1 MLLMEITLLFVILGT
16 ALVLFLSERI
26 RADLV
31 SMLVLLALALTG
43 LVSTSEVFSGFSNP
57 AVITVGAMFV
67 MSAAAARTG
76 IASFIGRAMR
86 ALAGHREWALT
97 LVIMLTVAALSAF
110 INNVGAVAILLPV
123 VMTLAHESAIS
134 PSKLLIPLAY
144 GSLMG
149 GLCTLIGTPPNI
161 LVSTIAVQNGLRP
174 FELFEFAPIG
184 LVVVGTGVLYMVLIG
199 RWLIPARR
207 REEITDSMPKYFLT
221 ELVIPKGSQLIS
233 KRLHE
238 LGWRERG
245 IEIIEIRRGKRQIF
259 DIWGWA
265 SLHANDVL
273 IVSGKAEE
281 IFKLKDEFGVEIR
294 PEVEYTH
301 PWHKSEEIKRVEAT
315 LAPHAAFIGKTLA
328 ELDFHN
334 RYGVAVLAIAR
345 HGTLLRGQ
353 LSQIPL
359 QFGDTLLLQG
369 PEQRLAQ
376 IPRENFILMSP
387 LAFQAL
393 RIEKAP
399 VTVLIF
405 VGVLALAGLGVLH
418 ISVAGALGAVLMVLT
433 RCLTLEE
440 AYESIDWM
448 VIFLLAGMIPA
459 GIALERTGAAQL
471 LAEFILKGIGS
482 FGPLF
487 VLGALMAFTSLITE
501 ILSNASAAVLLAPIA
516 ISLAAQLG
524 VNPYPFLMG
533 VAVAASSSFMTPIG
547 HQSNT
552 IVFGPGGYRFSDY
565 LRVGAGLNILVW
577 VVAMLVIPRLWPF

>member
-1 MLLMEITLLFVILGT
+1 MEIPILLSILAV
-16 ALVLFLSERI
+16 ALVLFVTERF

-31 SMLVLLALALTG
+31 SMLVLVALALTG
-43 LVSTSEVFSGFSNP
+43 LVSTSEVFSGFSNA

-76 IASFIGRAMR
+76 IASFIGRMIQAV
-86 ALAGHREWALT
+86 AGRREWALT
-97 LVIMLTVAALSAF
+97 VVIMLTVAALSAF

-123 VMTLAHESAIS
+123 VMTLARESVIS

-161 LVSTIAVQNGLRP
+161 LVSAIGVQSGLRP
-174 FELFEFAPIG
+174 LELFEFTPIG
-184 LVVVGTGVLYMVLIG
+184 LAVVGGGVLYMILVG
-199 RWLIPARR
+199 RFLIPIRR
-207 REEITDSMPKYFLT
+207 QEEMTDSMPKDFLT
-221 ELVIPKGSQLIS
+221 ELIIPKGSKLIS
-233 KRLHE
+233 KRLYE
-238 LGWRERG
+238 LGWRKRG
-245 IEIIEIRRGKRQIF
+245 IEIMEILRGNRQIF
-259 DIWGWA
+259 DIWGWV
-265 SLHANDVL
+265 SLQAHDVL

-281 IFKLKDEFGVEIR
+281 IFKLKDEVGLEIR
-294 PEVEYTH
+294 PEVEYAH
-301 PWHKSEEIKRVEAT
+301 PWQKSDKIQRLEAT
-315 LAPHAAFIGKTLA
+315 LAPHASFIGHTLA

-334 RYGVAVLAIAR
+334 RYGVTVLAIAR

-376 IPRENFILMSP
+376 IPKDHFILMSP
-387 LAFQAL
+387 LALKAL
-393 RIEKAP
+393 RTEKAP
-399 VTVLIF
+399 VALLVF
-405 VGVLALAGLGVLH
+405 AGVLALAAFGLLH

-433 RCLTLEE
+433 RCLSVEE
-440 AYESIDWM
+440 AYQSIDWM

-459 GIALERTGAAQL
+459 GIALEKTGAAQL

-487 VLGALMAFTSLITE
+487 VLGALLAFTSLITE
-501 ILSNASAAVLLAPIA
+501 ILSNAAAAVLLAPIA
-516 ISLAAQLG
+516 ISLATQLG
-524 VNPYPFLMG
+524 VSPYPFLMG
-533 VAVAASSSFMTPIG
+533 VAVAASSSFMTPIS

-552 IVFGPGGYRFSDY
+552 LVFGPGGYKFSDY
-565 LRVGAGLNILVW
+565 VRVGAGLNVLVW
-577 VVAMLVIPRLWPF
+577 VIAMLLIPRLWPF

>member
-369 PEQRLAQ
+369 PEQRLSV
-376 IPRENFILMSP
+376 P
-387 LAFQAL
+387 
-393 RIEKAP
+393 
-399 VTVLIF
+399 
-405 VGVLALAGLGVLH
+405 
-418 ISVAGALGAVLMVLT
+418 SVAHRESPSDGADLCGSPRPCRLGRVAYQ
-433 RCLTLEE
+433 RCGGFRGC
-440 AYESIDWM
+440 AHG
-448 VIFLLAGMIPA
+448 AH
-459 GIALERTGAAQL
+459 ALSHARR
-471 LAEFILKGIGS
+471 
-482 FGPLF
+482 
-487 VLGALMAFTSLITE
+487 
-501 ILSNASAAVLLAPIA
+501 
-516 ISLAAQLG
+516 G
-524 VNPYPFLMG
+524 V
-533 VAVAASSSFMTPIG
+533 
-547 HQSNT
+547 
-552 IVFGPGGYRFSDY
+552 
-565 LRVGAGLNILVW
+565 
-577 VVAMLVIPRLWPF
+577 

>member
-1 MLLMEITLLFVILGT
+1 MLLMEIALLFAILGI

-86 ALAGHREWALT
+86 AVAGHCEWALT
-97 LVIMLTVAALSAF
+97 LVMMLTVAALSAF

-123 VMTLAHESAIS
+123 VMTLARESAIS

-144 GSLMG
+144 GSMMG

-174 FELFEFAPIG
+174 FELFEFAPVG
-184 LVVVGTGVLYMVLIG
+184 LAVVGAGVLYMVLIG

-207 REEITDSMPKYFLT
+207 REEITDSMPKDFLT
-221 ELVIPKGSQLIS
+221 ELVIPKGSKLIS

-245 IEIIEIRRGKRQIF
+245 IEIIEIRRGKKQIF

-265 SLHANDVL
+265 SLQANDVL

-294 PEVEYTH
+294 PEVEYTY
-301 PWHKSEEIKRVEAT
+301 PWHKSDEIKRVEAT

-393 RIEKAP
+393 RTERAP

-405 VGVLALAGLGVLH
+405 VGVLVLAGLGMLH
-418 ISVAGALGAVLMVLT
+418 ISVAGTLGAVLMVLT

-459 GIALERTGAAQL
+459 GIALEKTGAAQL

-482 FGPLF
+482 FGALF

-501 ILSNASAAVLLAPIA
+501 ILSNAAAAVLLAPIA

-524 VNPYPFLMG
+524 VSPYPFLMG

-552 IVFGPGGYRFSDY
+552 LVFGPGGYRFSDY
-565 LRVGAGLNILVW
+565 LRVGVGLNILVW

>member
-1 MLLMEITLLFVILGT
+1 MEIALLFAILGI

-43 LVSTSEVFSGFSNP
+43 LVSTSEAFSGFSNP

-97 LVIMLTVAALSAF
+97 LVMMLTVAALSAF

-144 GSLMG
+144 GSMMG

-184 LVVVGTGVLYMVLIG
+184 LAVVGAGVLYMVLIG

-221 ELVIPKGSQLIS
+221 ELVIPTGSKLIS
-233 KRLHE
+233 QRPHE

-265 SLHANDVL
+265 SLQANDVL

-281 IFKLKDEFGVEIR
+281 IFKLKDEFGLEIR

-334 RYGVAVLAIAR
+334 RYGLAVLAIAR

-393 RIEKAP
+393 RTEKAP

-405 VGVLALAGLGVLH
+405 AGVLALAGLGVLH
-418 ISVAGALGAVLMVLT
+418 ISVAGTLGAVLMVLT

-487 VLGALMAFTSLITE
+487 VLGVLMAFTSLITE
-501 ILSNASAAVLLAPIA
+501 ILSNAAAAVLLAPIA

-524 VNPYPFLMG
+524 VSPYPFLMG

-552 IVFGPGGYRFSDY
+552 LVFGPGGYRFSDY
-565 LRVGAGLNILVW
+565 LRVGVVLNILVW

>member
-1 MLLMEITLLFVILGT
+1 MLLMEITLLFAILGI

-43 LVSTSEVFSGFSNP
+43 LVSPSEVFSGFSNP

-86 ALAGHREWALT
+86 AVAGHREWALT

-123 VMTLAHESAIS
+123 VMTLARESAIS

-184 LVVVGTGVLYMVLIG
+184 LAVVGAGVLYMVLIG

-207 REEITDSMPKYFLT
+207 REEITDSMPKDFLT
-221 ELVIPKGSQLIS
+221 ELVIPKGSKLIS

-265 SLHANDVL
+265 SLQANDVL

-294 PEVEYTH
+294 PEVEYTY

-328 ELDFHN
+328 ELDFHH

-376 IPRENFILMSP
+376 IPRENFILMSS
-387 LAFQAL
+387 LAFHAL
-393 RIEKAP
+393 RTERAP

-405 VGVLALAGLGVLH
+405 AGVLTLAGLGMLH
-418 ISVAGALGAVLMVLT
+418 ISVAGTLGAVLMVLT

-459 GIALERTGAAQL
+459 GIALEKTGAAQL
-471 LAEFILKGIGS
+471 LAESILKGIGS
-482 FGPLF
+482 LGPLF

-501 ILSNASAAVLLAPIA
+501 ILSNAAAVVLLAPIA
-516 ISLAAQLG
+516 LSLAAQLG
-524 VNPYPFLMG
+524 VSPYPFLMG

-552 IVFGPGGYRFSDY
+552 LVFGPGGYRFSDY
-565 LRVGAGLNILVW
+565 LRVGVGLNILVW

>member
-1 MLLMEITLLFVILGT
+1 MLLMEIALLFAILGI

-86 ALAGHREWALT
+86 AVAGHREWALT
-97 LVIMLTVAALSAF
+97 LVMMLTVAALSAF

-123 VMTLAHESAIS
+123 VMTLARESAIS

-144 GSLMG
+144 GSMMG

-174 FELFEFAPIG
+174 FELFEFAPVG
-184 LVVVGTGVLYMVLIG
+184 LAVVGAGVLYMVLIG

-207 REEITDSMPKYFLT
+207 REEITDSMPKDFLT
-221 ELVIPKGSQLIS
+221 ELVIPKGSKLIS

-245 IEIIEIRRGKRQIF
+245 IEIIEIRRGKKQIF

-265 SLHANDVL
+265 SLQANDVL

-294 PEVEYTH
+294 PEVEYTY
-301 PWHKSEEIKRVEAT
+301 PWHKSDEIKRVEAT

-393 RIEKAP
+393 RTERAP

-405 VGVLALAGLGVLH
+405 AGVLVLAGLGMLH
-418 ISVAGALGAVLMVLT
+418 ISVAGTLGAVLMVLT

-459 GIALERTGAAQL
+459 GIALEKTGAAQL

-482 FGPLF
+482 FGALF

-501 ILSNASAAVLLAPIA
+501 ILSNAAAAVLLAPIA

-524 VNPYPFLMG
+524 VSPYPFLMG

-552 IVFGPGGYRFSDY
+552 LVFGPGGYRFSDY
-565 LRVGAGLNILVW
+565 LRVGVGLNILVW

>member
-1 MLLMEITLLFVILGT
+1 MGEITLLLAILAI
-16 ALVLFLSERI
+16 ALVLFISERL

-31 SMLVLLALALTG
+31 AMLVLLALALTG
-43 LVSTSEVFSGFSNP
+43 LLSPAEVFSGFSNP

-76 IASFIGRAMR
+76 IAAHLGRLIR
-86 ALAGHREWALT
+86 AIAGGREWALI
-97 LVIMLTVAALSAF
+97 LVIMLTVAAISAF
-110 INNVGAVAILLPV
+110 INNVGAVALLLPG
-123 VMTLAHESAIS
+123 VMELGRHSQIS

-144 GSLMG
+144 GSLLG
-149 GLCTLIGTPPNI
+149 GVCTLIGTPPNI
-161 LVSTIAVQNGLRP
+161 LVSAIGVQHGLRP
-174 FELFEFAPIG
+174 LALFEFAPLGIA
-184 LVVVGTGVLYMVLIG
+184 LVLVGVLYMVLIG
-199 RWLIPARR
+199 RHLIPRR
-207 REEITDSMPKYFLT
+207 RTAEITESMPKHYLT
-221 ELVIPKGSQLIS
+221 ELIVPKGSKLIA
-233 KRLHE
+233 KRVHE

-245 IEIIEIRRGKRQIF
+245 IEIIEIRRGDKRIF

-265 SLHANDVL
+265 SLHADDVL
-273 IVSGKAEE
+273 IVTGKAEE
-281 IFKLKDEFGVEIR
+281 ILKLKDELGLEIR

-301 PWHKSEEIKRVEAT
+301 PWHSSDQIQRVEAT
-315 LAPHAAFIGKTLA
+315 LAPHASFIGHTLA

-369 PEQRLAQ
+369 PEHRLVQ

-387 LAFQAL
+387 LAFKAL
-393 RIEKAP
+393 RTEKAP
-399 VTVLIF
+399 VVLAIF
-405 VGVLALAGLGVLH
+405 AGVLALAAVGVVH
-418 ISVAGALGAVLMVLT
+418 ISIAGVLGAVLMVLT

-459 GIALERTGAAQL
+459 GIALEKTGAAQL
-471 LAEFILKGIGS
+471 LAELVLQGIGAL
-482 FGPLF
+482 GPLV
-487 VLGALMAFTSLITE
+487 VLGILLGFTSLVTE
-501 ILSNASAAVLLAPIA
+501 ILSNAAAAVLVAPIA
-516 ISLAAQLG
+516 ISMATQLG
-524 VNPYPFLMG
+524 VSPYPFLMG
-533 VAVAASSSFMTPIG
+533 VAVAASSSFMTPIS

-565 LRVGAGLNILVW
+565 VRAGLGLNILVW
-577 VVAMLVIPRLWPF
+577 AVAMLVIPRLWPF

>member
-1 MLLMEITLLFVILGT
+1 MEISILLSILVV
-16 ALVLFLSERI
+16 ALVLFVTERL

-31 SMLVLLALALTG
+31 SMLVLVALALTG
-43 LVSTSEVFSGFSNP
+43 LLSTSEVFSGFSNP

-76 IASFIGRAMR
+76 IASFIGRVMR
-86 ALAGHREWALT
+86 AVAGHREWALT
-97 LVIMLTVAALSAF
+97 IVIMLTVAALSAF

-123 VMTLAHESAIS
+123 VMTLARESAIS

-144 GSLMG
+144 GSMMG

-161 LVSTIAVQNGLRP
+161 LVSAIGVQNGLRP
-174 FELFEFAPIG
+174 FELFEFTPIG
-184 LVVVGTGVLYMVLIG
+184 LAVVGGGVLYMILVG
-199 RWLIPARR
+199 RFLIPIRR
-207 REEITDSMPKYFLT
+207 QEEMADSMPKDFLT
-221 ELVIPKGSQLIS
+221 ELVISPGSKLIS

-245 IEIIEIRRGKRQIF
+245 IEIIEIRRGNRQIF

-265 SLHANDVL
+265 SLQEQDIL

-281 IFKLKDEFGVEIR
+281 IFKLKDEVGLEIR
-294 PEVEYTH
+294 PEVEYAH
-301 PWHKSEEIKRVEAT
+301 PWQKSDEVQRLEAT
-315 LAPHAAFIGKTLA
+315 LAPHASFIGHTLA

-334 RYGVAVLAIAR
+334 RYGVTVLAIAR

-376 IPRENFILMSP
+376 IPKDNFILMSP
-387 LAFQAL
+387 LALKAL
-393 RIEKAP
+393 RTEKAP
-399 VTVLIF
+399 VALLVF
-405 VGVLALAGLGVLH
+405 AGVLALAAFGLLH

-433 RCLTLEE
+433 RCLSLEE
-440 AYESIDWM
+440 AYQSIDWM

-459 GIALERTGAAQL
+459 GIALEKTGAAQL

-487 VLGALMAFTSLITE
+487 VLGALLAFTSLITE
-501 ILSNASAAVLLAPIA
+501 ILSNAAAAVLLAPIA
-516 ISLAAQLG
+516 ISLATQLA
-524 VNPYPFLMG
+524 VSPYPFLMG
-533 VAVAASSSFMTPIG
+533 VAVAASSSFMTPIS

-552 IVFGPGGYRFSDY
+552 LVFGPGGYKFSDY
-565 LRVGAGLNILVW
+565 VRVGAGLNIIVW
-577 VVAMLVIPRLWPF
+577 AVAMLLIPRLWPF